1 MFYPGPVAEFD
12 RMSSEQGWVAAGGT
26 RVPRVMI
33 GSSPFLGAGQF
44 GRKAH
49 DYYQRF
55 FLQPDNI
62 AQMVALAMQQGI
74 AGVQAV
80 AYPPVILGVQGAA
93 ARVGAAPWC
102 CVTVGLGD
110 MWSELGACEVLAPAA
125 VAMHGSYTDRNLEGA
140 LAALDRISR
149 TSPDTLTGLATH
161 RPGLLLP
168 QLRPVPKQ
176 LQLLLC
182 PFNPSGYMMEPESQ
196 RVIDE
201 VARLR
206 AAGVCVVAMKPL
218 AAGAVPPSRA
228 LPYVARHCD
237 AVAVGITDEVELTEV
252 CRVAGEIGWLAPGP

>member
-1 MFYPGPVAEFD
+1 
-12 RMSSEQGWVAAGGT
+12 MSAARQGETGWFAAGDV

-62 AQMVALAMQQGI
+62 ARMVALAMQRGI

-80 AYPPVILGVQGAA
+80 AYPPVILGVQGSA
-93 ARVGAAPWC
+93 ARVGVAPWC

-110 MWSELGACEVLAPAA
+110 MWGELRACDVLAPAA

-140 LAALDRISR
+140 LAALERIGS
-149 TSPDTLTGLATH
+149 SHPGVLTGLATH

-168 QLRPVPKQ
+168 QLQPVPEPLK
-176 LQLLLC
+176 LLLC
-182 PFNPSGYMMEPESQ
+182 PVNPSGYMMEPDPQ

-201 VARLR
+201 LARLR
-206 AAGVCVVAMKPL
+206 AAGVRVVAMKPL
-218 AAGAVPPSRA
+218 AAGAVPPARA
-228 LPYVARHCD
+228 LPYIARHCD
-237 AVAVGITDEVELTEV
+237 AVAVGITDEAELDEL
-252 CRVAGEIGWLAPGP
+252 CQVAREIGWLPPGP